1 MSAPL
6 RILHVEDNPKDAEL
20 VRARMVA
27 DGLDCEVVLV
37 SSQDTYLAAL
47 ERCGFHLILCDY
59 SLPGFDGKAALALAK
74 QKCPEVPFLY
84 LSGTIGEER
93 AIECLKAG
101 AMDYVLKDRPARL
114 VPAIRHALH
123 TVELEAKRKRAEEE
137 IHRLAYYDTL
147 TGLPNRTLL
156 SERLGEGIRAG
167 QETNSPLALLLLDL
181 DRFKDINDTLG
192 HENGN
197 RLLQQVAQ
205 RLQEALPQA
214 DTLAR
219 LGGDEFATIL
229 RGTDAGRALTAAHA
243 ILRAL
248 EQPFTLEGLSL
259 DVRASI
265 GIALYPG
272 HGEDATTLLQRA
284 DVAMYLAKGGH
295 DGYAIYSAERDQ
307 YSPSRL
313 GLIGDL
319 RQALTRDEFIL
330 HYQPEIALSSG
341 RVCGVEALVRWQH
354 PQQGM
359 IPPDQFIPLAEHA
372 GLIKPLT
379 LWVLQ
384 EALREFHGRYREGL
398 RLRVSVNLSARNL
411 ADPQLPGQVA
421 GLMGT
426 WGIPP
431 DSLVLEITES
441 TLMADP
447 KVARELLLRLRNMGL
462 QLSIDDF
469 GAGYSS
475 LSYLKTMPVNEIK
488 IDKSFVMGGMR
499 DQKDVALVRSTIE
512 LGHSLGF
519 KVVAEGVEDQE
530 TLDRLIEFGCDLAQ
544 GYHISRPL
552 PAADLTRWLRESPCG
567 LQKA

>member
-1 MSAPL
+1 MSAPF

-20 VRARMVA
+20 IRAQMVV
-27 DGLDCEVVLV
+27 DGLDAEVVLV
-37 SSQDTYLAAL
+37 STQEAYLAAL
-47 ERCGFHLILCDY
+47 EGCGFHLILCDY

-114 VPAIRHALH
+114 VPSIRHALH
-123 TVELEAKRKRAEEE
+123 TVELEAERKRAAEEV
-137 IHRLAYYDTL
+137 HRLAYYDPL

-156 SERLGEGIRAG
+156 AERLGEAIRAG
-167 QETNSPLALLLLDL
+167 RETNSPLALLLLDL

-197 RLLQQVAQ
+197 HLLQQVAQ

-219 LGGDEFATIL
+219 LGGDEFAAIL
-229 RGTDAGRALTAAHA
+229 RGTDAGRALTATHA

-265 GIALYPG
+265 GVAVYPG
-272 HGEDATTLLQRA
+272 HGEDATILLQRA

-307 YSPSRL
+307 YNPRRL
-313 GLIGDL
+313 ALIGNL
-319 RQALTRDEFIL
+319 RQALTRDEFTL
-330 HYQPEIALSSG
+330 HYQPEIELPAR
-341 RVCGVEALVRWQH
+341 RVCGLEALIRWRH
-354 PQQGM
+354 PKHGM
-359 IPPDQFIPLAEHA
+359 VPPDQFIPLAEHT

-384 EALREFHGRYREGL
+384 EALREFHGRYWEGL
-398 RLRVSVNLSARNL
+398 RLRMSVNLSARNL
-411 ADPQLPGQVA
+411 ADPQLLDQVA
-421 GLMGT
+421 WLMET

-431 DSLVLEITES
+431 DSLVIEITES

-447 KVARELLLRLRNMGL
+447 KAARDRLLQLRNMGL

-469 GAGYSS
+469 GTGYSS
-475 LSYLKTMPVNEIK
+475 LSYLKTMPANEIK
-488 IDKSFVMGGMR
+488 IDKSFIIGGMR

-519 KVVAEGVEDQE
+519 KVMAEGVENEE

-552 PAADLTRWLRESPCG
+552 PADALTAWLKTSPWG
-567 LQKA
+567 PFPL

>member
-379 LWVLQ
+379 LWVLK

-469 GAGYSS
+469 GTGYSS

>member
-469 GAGYSS
+469 GTGYSS